1 MDSKEI
7 AEIIHTHRNL
17 IYKVAIMY
25 AKSRDEADDIFQE
38 ICIQAYKGI
47 KSFNGESKL
56 SSWLYRVS
64 INTAVSWVRKEK
76 RFGSKSLRECDSFE
90 DCSPFYIEED
100 NRESIEALRRAISHL
115 SEVDKTLVMLYLDEV
130 SNDDIAE
137 ILGLSAI
144 NVRVRMNR
152 VKKKLKK
159 IISDEQ

>member
-1 MDSKEI
+1 MESTDI
-7 AEIIHTHRNL
+7 AEIIHSHRNL

-38 ICIQAYKGI
+38 VCIQAYKGI
-47 KSFNGESKL
+47 KTFNGKSKL

-76 RFGSKSLRECDSFE
+76 RFLGKSLRECDSFE
-90 DCSPFYIEED
+90 DCSPFYIEEER
-100 NRESIEALRRAISHL
+100 REGIEALRRAISHL

-130 SNDDIAE
+130 PNDEIAD
-137 ILGLSAI
+137 ILGLSEV

-159 IISDEQ
+159 IIGDEQ